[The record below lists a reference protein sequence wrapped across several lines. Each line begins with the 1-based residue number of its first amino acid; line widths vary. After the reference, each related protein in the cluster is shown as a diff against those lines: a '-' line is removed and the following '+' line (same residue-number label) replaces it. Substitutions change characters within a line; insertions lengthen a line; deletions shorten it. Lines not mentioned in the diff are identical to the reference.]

1 MGLRA
6 VTGWILQP
14 RRRRWQ
20 LWGRRWTPI
29 RFVYTMNRVNIL
41 GEALDGLGRW
51 YVAVPPFL
59 IVGFLVALFFLVGA
73 SQSRLQ
79 HASERLQVSAARER
93 ALDDLEGVINKAQSG
108 LRGYLL
114 TDEKAYLQPY
124 TEALADIEPRL
135 EHLRLAYAGSD
146 ARNGNIKELQGLIG
160 KKISELGVTLALH
173 NGSNPSRSIAFM
185 KTDLGEKASD
195 DIDGIISGMRDR
207 ESLEHSTAA
216 ANWDWSLRLSRWFT
230 ATATIFNL
238 LLVGVAARLVYM
250 DMRRRTLQTAELRD
264 QKLLLEREVE
274 ERTRELVEL
283 STHLQ
288 NVSEREKAKLAREL
302 HDELGALLVSAR
314 VDMLRVEQNLQWDA
328 ADMRQRLARVQQNLA
343 AGVDLKRRI
352 IEELRPTLLDN
363 VGLFAALR
371 WQMKETCRNAA
382 LKCTEDYPQEEPRF
396 KSEASIALFR
406 IAQEAFSNI
415 LKHSRAKTADIS
427 LDMDDETL
435 LMRIADDGIG
445 MAADQFT
452 AIGSHGLAS
461 MRHRIRALGG
471 RLEVR
476 KPTSGGTML
485 IVQIPIANAVAQ
497 TSESATN
504 IDEAP
509 RSSAVKF

>member
-1 MGLRA
+1 
-6 VTGWILQP
+6 
-14 RRRRWQ
+14 
-20 LWGRRWTPI
+20 
-29 RFVYTMNRVNIL
+29 MNRVNIL

-264 QKLLLEREVE
+264 QKLVLEREVE

-302 HDELGALLVSAR
+302 HDELGGLLVSAR
-314 VDMLRVEQNLQWDA
+314 MDISRVEQNLQWD
-328 ADMRQRLARVQQNLA
+328 DSDKRQRLARVQQNLA

-396 KSEASIALFR
+396 SSEASIALYR
-406 IAQEAFSNI
+406 VAQEALTNI
-415 LKHSRAKTADIS
+415 LKHSGAKSVDIA
-427 LDMDDETL
+427 LAIDREEVL
-435 LMRIADDGIG
+435 LRIADDGRGIPASRLS
-445 MAADQFT
+445 AA
-452 AIGSHGLAS
+452 GSHGMAS
-461 MRHRIRALGG
+461 MRHRVRALGG
-471 RLEVR
+471 SLSVSN
-476 KPTSGGTML
+476 PASGGTL
-485 IVQIPIANAVAQ
+485 ILVRVPKANALVQEQPA
-497 TSESATN
+497 
-504 IDEAP
+504 
-509 RSSAVKF
+509 